1 MLRPVLTIR
10 PNFALALLLVC
21 LALGGTAA
29 QEVYAQEG
37 EGFDATQRRL
47 EQLKELVAADEEKL
61 SRARLRTRAGL
72 QELDR
77 LNREIALR
85 RELVQTYQKRRE
97 EMELIRDSLQTR
109 LDLAEADLE
118 KLRTEYGSRATH
130 AYKYGRTHSIALI
143 LAAESINQM
152 LVRVRYLR
160 RFADQRRE
168 RLQMIKAATTYL
180 EEERER
186 LEATYRQ
193 TDDLIAGARA
203 EEAELQKAVS
213 ERQGVVS
220 RLRRAENNLQQ
231 SIDEREAAVAEVE
244 SKLASMIA
252 ASRSR
257 STSPSGVDL
266 TGPFQENR
274 GKLPWPAIGVVREPF
289 GEIVNEELGT
299 KTPNPGVFIAT
310 SPQAEVKSVFEGTVI
325 SVDVMIDFGT
335 YVIVQHGEYHSVY
348 GNFSVLYVGQGESVV
363 AGQSLGR
370 SGTEAEPKGEG
381 LFFAIFKD
389 GQPIDPAP
397 WLGRP

>member
-1 MLRPVLTIR
+1 
-10 PNFALALLLVC
+10 
-21 LALGGTAA
+21 
-29 QEVYAQEG
+29 
-37 EGFDATQRRL
+37 
-47 EQLKELVAADEEKL
+47 
-61 SRARLRTRAGL
+61 
-72 QELDR
+72 
-77 LNREIALR
+77 
-85 RELVQTYQKRRE
+85 
-97 EMELIRDSLQTR
+97 
-109 LDLAEADLE
+109 
-118 KLRTEYGSRATH
+118 
-130 AYKYGRTHSIALI
+130 
-143 LAAESINQM
+143 
-152 LVRVRYLR
+152 
-160 RFADQRRE
+160 
-168 RLQMIKAATTYL
+168 MIKAAAVYL
-180 EEERER
+180 EQERER

-220 RLRRAENNLQQ
+220 RLRRAESNLQQ

-257 STSPSGVDL
+257 GGSPSGVDL

-348 GNFSVLYVGQGESVV
+348 GNFSVLYVGQGEQIV
-363 AGQSLGR
+363 AGQVLGR

-381 LFFAIFKD
+381 VFFAIFKD
-389 GQPIDPAP
+389 GQPINPAP